1 MRKVIRF
8 TLRIPNQLQE
18 KIKYTADFNC
28 RSQNK
33 EFFFFATIKRK
44 KTQKR
49 LVCGG
54 LPGARTPDPSIK
66 SRMLYQLS

>member
-33 EFFFFATIKRK
+33 EFEIAIKRYINDFERLYGMINIPES
-44 KTQKR
+44 KT
-49 LVCGG
+49 
-54 LPGARTPDPSIK
+54 
-66 SRMLYQLS
+66 

>member
-28 RSQNK
+28 RSKNK
-33 EFFFFATIKRK
+33 EFEIAIKRYINDFERLYGMINIPES
-44 KTQKR
+44 KT
-49 LVCGG
+49 
-54 LPGARTPDPSIK
+54 
-66 SRMLYQLS
+66 

>member
-33 EFFFFATIKRK
+33 EFEIAIKRYINDFERLYGTINIPES
-44 KTQKR
+44 KT
-49 LVCGG
+49 
-54 LPGARTPDPSIK
+54 
-66 SRMLYQLS
+66 

>member
-8 TLRIPNQLQE
+8 TLIIPNQLQE

-33 EFFFFATIKRK
+33 EFEIAIKRYINDFERLYGMINIPES
-44 KTQKR
+44 KT
-49 LVCGG
+49 
-54 LPGARTPDPSIK
+54 
-66 SRMLYQLS
+66 

>member
-33 EFFFFATIKRK
+33 EFEIVIKRYINDFERLYGTINIPES
-44 KTQKR
+44 KT
-49 LVCGG
+49 
-54 LPGARTPDPSIK
+54 
-66 SRMLYQLS
+66 

>member
-33 EFFFFATIKRK
+33 EFEIAI
-44 KTQKR
+44 
-49 LVCGG
+49 
-54 LPGARTPDPSIK
+54 
-66 SRMLYQLS
+66 